1 MAEVHHFTH
10 GAFNP
15 IVSFLMAFLGSLLG
29 LACTVRAR
37 QSQTRGRRARWLVI
51 AAFAI
56 GGAGIW
62 LMHFM
67 AMLGFDVPDSPVR
80 YDLGLTLASAA
91 MAVGTVGFG
100 LFVVGFGPRTWHR
113 ILTGGVL
120 TGAGVVAMHYT
131 GMRGMRVAGVIHYD
145 PGLVAASCLIA
156 VVAATVALW
165 FTVTIKGWGPIVM
178 AAAIM
183 GLAVTGMHYTGMA
196 AMSVELWNDGRA
208 HVDGL
213 SPYVLLI
220 PITLMA
226 AATLIGMAFSG
237 LQAMTQ
243 EEFAAGSPITPFRP
257 HGSAHAEQTW
267 SVRETEPVIPPAP
280 AVDRLATSTAAAA
293 ATAGITRART

>member
-37 QSQTRGRRARWLVI
+37 ESRTRGRRARWLVI

-56 GGAGIW
+56 GGTGIW

-67 AMLGFDVPDSPVR
+67 AMLGFDVPASPVR
-80 YDLGLTLASAA
+80 YDIGLTLASAA

-100 LFVVGFGPRTWHR
+100 LFVVGFGPRTVR
-113 ILTGGVL
+113 RTLTGGVF

-145 PGLVAASCLIA
+145 PALVTASCLIA

-165 FTVTIKGWGPIVM
+165 FTVSIKGWGPII
-178 AAAIM
+178 AAATIM
-183 GLAVTGMHYTGMA
+183 GIAVTGMHYTGMA

-208 HVDGL
+208 HVEGL
-213 SPYVLLI
+213 SPYTLLI

-226 AATLIGMAFSG
+226 AAALIGMAFSG

-243 EEFAAGSPITPFRP
+243 EEFSAGALTLPPTP
-257 HGSAHAEQTW
+257 HGTHAEATW
-267 SVRETEPVIPPAP
+267 SMRETDPVIPPAP
-280 AVDRLATSTAAAA
+280 AVDRLATSSAAAA
-293 ATAGITRART
+293 ATAGANRART

>member
-37 QSQTRGRRARWLVI
+37 ESHTRGRRARWLVI

-56 GGAGIW
+56 GGTGIW

-67 AMLGFDVPDSPVR
+67 AMLGFDVPASPLR
-80 YDLGLTLASAA
+80 YDIGLTLASAA

-100 LFVVGFGPRTWHR
+100 LFVVGFGPRTVRR

-145 PGLVAASCLIA
+145 PALVTASCLIA

-165 FTVTIKGWGPIVM
+165 FTVSIKGWGPIVA

-183 GLAVTGMHYTGMA
+183 GIAVTGMHYTGMA

-213 SPYVLLI
+213 SPYTLLI

-226 AATLIGMAFSG
+226 AAALIGMAFSG

-243 EEFAAGSPITPFRP
+243 EEFSAGALTLPPKP
-257 HGSAHAEQTW
+257 HGSHAEATW
-267 SVRETEPVIPPAP
+267 SMRETDPVIPPAP
-280 AVDRLATSTAAAA
+280 AVDRLATSSAAAA
-293 ATAGITRART
+293 ATAGASRARN

>member
-29 LACTVRAR
+29 LGCTVRAR
-37 QSQTRGRRARWLVI
+37 ESQTRGRRARWLGI

-67 AMLGFDVPDSPVR
+67 AMLGFDVPDSTLR

-91 MAVGTVGFG
+91 IAVGTVGFG
-100 LFVVGFGPRTWHR
+100 LFVVGFGPRSWQR
-113 ILTGGVL
+113 ILTSGVL

-131 GMRGMRVAGVIHYD
+131 GMRAMRVVGVIHYD
-145 PGLVAASCLIA
+145 PGLVAASCVIA

-165 FTVTIKGWGPIVM
+165 FTVTIKGWGPIVV

-183 GLAVTGMHYTGMA
+183 GVAVTGMHYTGMA
-196 AMSVELWNDGRA
+196 AMRVELWNDGRGP
-208 HVDGL
+208 VDGL
-213 SPYVLLI
+213 APYILII
-220 PITLMA
+220 PITLLA

-243 EEFAAGSPITPFRP
+243 EEFAAGAPILPFRP
-257 HGSAHAEQTW
+257 TGAHAERTW
-267 SVRETEPVIPPAP
+267 SIRATEPVIPPAP
-280 AVDRLATSTAAAA
+280 AVDRLATSSAVAA
-293 ATAGITRART
+293 ATAGASRART